1 MLVLLERT
9 QRRICRSNTNM
20 LFRRIE
26 HVELLIFFNIID
38 FRRPEHRF
46 AVRVRMAKRQSR
58 GTFPVF
64 EVFGVIDVKTGS
76 DIRPVNIVEAVM
88 YQDVRISQRDR
99 LGQDSY
105 RLFFFYF
112 SFFLFIGFGIRTTH
126 AKTKGEQKQ

>member
-38 FRRPEHRF
+38 FRCPEHRF
-46 AVRVRMAKRQSR
+46 AVRIRMTKRQSR
-58 GTFPVF
+58 STFPVF
-64 EVFGVIDVKTGS
+64 EVFGIIDIKTGP
-76 DIRPVNIVEAVM
+76 DIRPVDIVQAVIH
-88 YQDVRISQRDR
+88 QDIRISQRDR
-99 LGQDSY
+99 LRQDGY

-126 AKTKGEQKQ
+126 AKTKGERKQ

>member
-1 MLVLLERT
+1 M
-9 QRRICRSNTNM
+9 RSKNKTS
-20 LFRRIE
+20 F
-26 HVELLIFFNIID
+26 LIFFNIID

-99 LGQDSY
+99 LGQDCY

-126 AKTKGEQKQ
+126 AKTKGERKQ